1 MCQRGADE
9 GAFNGKV
16 IMKRFFLY
24 LIIISTAEPARGLC
38 FAMKIKKWY
47 FAALL

>member
-1 MCQRGADE
+1 MGERGADE

-24 LIIISTAEPARGLC
+24 LTEPERGLSLHNEN
-38 FAMKIKKWY
+38 KKWY